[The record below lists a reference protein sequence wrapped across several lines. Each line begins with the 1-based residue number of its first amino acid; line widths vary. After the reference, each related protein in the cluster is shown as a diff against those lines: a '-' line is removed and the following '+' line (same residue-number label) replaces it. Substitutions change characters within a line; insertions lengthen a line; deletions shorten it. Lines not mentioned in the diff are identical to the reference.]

1 MGCTGNHCNN
11 YYTPCKSVGSLCGG
25 HDGSYNDYS
34 CTGHTVKRQDNT
46 GNFHT
51 YDDPDTGSKRPYT
64 TGDVVSSPDINMLR
78 AEILK
83 ELSARKVHPLYSSLK
98 SQPVV
103 SEVKAG
109 TTIEHSQQ
117 NSLAAAVKAI
127 ATLANANSRYG
138 DNSLGVKN
146 TNPYAVSKE
155 DLLSAKSD
163 LVSLE
168 KDLDSSLDRIDSE
181 LTAIIQDCICHTDCT
196 LYNQGGKFV
205 CSCYGY
211 CCHYGWW

>member
-1 MGCTGNHCNN
+1 MGCTGSHCNE
-11 YYTPCKSVGSLCGG
+11 YYTPCVSVGSLCGG
-25 HDGSYNDYS
+25 HDGSYNNYS
-34 CTGHTVKRQDNT
+34 CTGHTDKRLTNM

-51 YDDPDTGSKRPYT
+51 YDDPSTGSKRPYA
-64 TGDVVSSPDINMLR
+64 TGDVISNPDINMLR

-83 ELSARKVHPLYSSLK
+83 ELDARKVHPLYSGLK
-98 SQPVV
+98 SQSVI

-127 ATLANANSRYG
+127 AILANANSIYG
-138 DNSLGVKN
+138 DNGLGEKN
-146 TNPYAVSKE
+146 DNPHVVSKE

-168 KDLDSSLDRIDSE
+168 EDLDSSRAGIGSE
-181 LTAIIQDCICHTDCT
+181 LKAIMQDCICHSDCT
-196 LYNQGGKFV
+196 LYNQGGEFV

-211 CCHYGWW
+211 CCHYGSW